1 MTTTIESPAFQ
12 DTRTVPSLHAGE
24 LHLWLVPLDELSSP
38 TGEVLAASELVR
50 AERFHHEIDRQ
61 RYIASRA
68 ALRGILAGYVARPAN
83 SLRFVLN
90 PFGKPSL
97 PDSLLRFNLSH
108 SDELML
114 LAVTHGREVGV
125 DLEVMRENLSFEML
139 SDHYFTPEIQWELRT
154 TPESHRRAKFFE
166 LWTRAEAQLKV
177 RGLGLDESLRFDDA
191 ARFTL
196 HSFTPAEG
204 FMATLAVE
212 GSDFD
217 LSCWRWL
224 N

>member
-1 MTTTIESPAFQ
+1 MTTTIESPVFQ
-12 DTRTVPSLHAGE
+12 NTRTVPPLHAGE
-24 LHLWLVPLDELSSP
+24 LHLWLVPLDELSAPAS
-38 TGEVLAASELVR
+38 GVLAASELVR
-50 AERFHHEIDRQ
+50 AERFHHELDRR
-61 RYIASRA
+61 RYLASRA
-68 ALRGILAGYVARPAN
+68 ALRELLAAYAAKSPS
-83 SLRFVLN
+83 SLRFVVN

-108 SDELML
+108 SDGMML

-125 DLEVMRENLSFEML
+125 DLEAMRENLSFEML

-154 TPESHRRAKFFE
+154 TPESQRRAKFFE

-191 ARFTL
+191 ERFTL
-196 HSFTPAEG
+196 HSFIPAEG

-212 GSDFD
+212 GGDFD